1 MKLNTEQLK
10 QMIKEEL
17 MEMMEDPNLQ
27 RLEMARQ
34 SEHYQELVQG
44 NYSAKDLAMFMEN
57 SSNSRVWVAKRWPFF
72 LWGKLVYPGED
83 KMQAATMIEAELEK
97 KPEALTD
104 YGLAVALAVVDIV
117 KRDHY

>member
-1 MKLNTEQLK
+1 MNLTAKKLK
-10 QMIKEEL
+10 QLIIEHL

-34 SEHYQELVQG
+34 SEDYQELVQG

-57 SSNSRVWVAKRWPFF
+57 SSNSRIWVAKRWPFF
-72 LWGKLVYPGED
+72 LWGKLVWVGED
-83 KMQAATMIEAELEK
+83 KMQAVTMIEAELEK
-97 KPEALTD
+97 NPGALTD